1 MRKDAL
7 VLALRLR
14 WVLLL
19 ALLAGSWALHA
30 EVSVPPLQAR
40 VTDLTGTLTAQ
51 QVAALESRLAAFEKQ
66 KGSQIA
72 VLLVPTTQPETIEQ
86 YSIRVAD
93 QWKLGRKGVDD
104 GILVLF
110 ASHDRA
116 VRIEVGR
123 GLEGAV
129 PDAIA
134 KRIIA
139 EVMIP
144 FFRRGDFYGGLSAGV
159 ERLIQVIEGEPLPE
173 PTQSPATGISE
184 DASTAA
190 FGIFFG
196 SIVIGRWLRLLFG
209 PLIAG
214 LLAGVAVSA
223 VFWAGLSLPWLF
235 GLMAG
240 FAAFVF
246 VISASYGRGVGGY
259 YGGGGGSWRSSSGG
273 FRGGGGGF
281 GGGGASGRW

>member
-1 MRKDAL
+1 VRKYLPLSA
-7 VLALRLR
+7 VRLR

-19 ALLAGSWALHA
+19 ASLAGSWALHA

-40 VTDLTGTLTAQ
+40 VTDLSGTLAPE
-51 QVAALESRLAAFEKQ
+51 QVAALETRLAAFEKQ

-72 VLLVPTTQPETIEQ
+72 LLLVPTTQPETIEQ

-110 ASHDRA
+110 ANHDRA
-116 VRIEVGR
+116 IRIEVGR

-134 KRIIA
+134 KRIIE

-144 FFRRGDFYGGLSAGV
+144 FFKRGDFYGGLSAGV
-159 ERLIQVIEGEPLPE
+159 ERLIQVVEGEPLPE
-173 PTQSPATGISE
+173 PARGPSGVSE
-184 DASTAA
+184 EVSTAA
-190 FGIFFG
+190 FGIFLG
-196 SIVIGRWLRLLFG
+196 SIVIGRWLRLLLG
-209 PLIAG
+209 PLVAG
-214 LLAGVAVSA
+214 VLAGVAVSS
-223 VFWAGLSLPWLF
+223 VFSAGLGLPWPF

-246 VISASYGRGVGGY
+246 VISAAYGRSLGGY
-259 YGGGGGSWRSSSGG
+259 YGGGGGGWQNSTGG

>member
-1 MRKDAL
+1 MSRDLPVFARHL
-7 VLALRLR
+7 PR
-14 WVLLL
+14 VLLL
-19 ALLAGSWALHA
+19 ALLAASFSLHA
-30 EVSVPPLQAR
+30 EVAVPPLQAR
-40 VTDLTGTLTAQ
+40 VIDLSGTLTAE
-51 QVAALESRLAAFEKQ
+51 QVASLEARLAAFEKH

-72 VLLVPTTQPETIEQ
+72 LLLVPTTQPETIEQ

-110 ASHDRA
+110 AKGDRA
-116 VRIEVGR
+116 ARIEVGR

-159 ERLIQVIEGEPLPE
+159 ERLIETIEGEPLPE
-173 PTQSPATGISE
+173 PARNPVTGVSE
-184 DASTAA
+184 DVSTAA
-190 FGIFFG
+190 LGVFFG

-214 LLAGVAVSA
+214 LLAGAAVGTLL
-223 VFWAGLSLPWLF
+223 WAALSLPWLF

-240 FAAFVF
+240 LAAFAF
-246 VISASYGRGVGGY
+246 VVSATYGRGLGGY
-259 YGGGGGSWRSSSGG
+259 YSGGGGNWRSSTGG
-273 FRGGGGGF
+273 FSGGGGGF